1 MKLPVPLPASPGLFL
16 DVDGTLIEFSPHPS
30 QTRAPRALVD
40 LLQRIEHRLQGA
52 VALISGRPIADL
64 DAIFFPLRLRAAG
77 VHGGERREQVD
88 QPAPHSAAD
97 PTLNALR
104 AGLHDIATR
113 HPGIEIEDKRIAVA
127 VHYRTRPEARAPL
140 LREIAALLGGMDDG
154 VHLIE
159 GNLVIEVKPRRFTKA
174 DAIATFL
181 EQPVFA
187 QRTPVF
193 LGDDITDLD
202 GFRLVEARGGL
213 SVAVGERVDAQWR
226 LADPAATRAWL
237 GELVTESCAS

>member
-16 DVDGTLIEFSPHPS
+16 DVDGTLIEFSTHPS
-30 QTRAPRALVD
+30 QTRAPRTLVD

-64 DAIFFPLRLRAAG
+64 DDIFFPLRLRAAG
-77 VHGGERREQVD
+77 VHGGERREQVG
-88 QPAPHSAAD
+88 QPAPLSACD
-97 PTLNALR
+97 PALDALR
-104 AGLHDIATR
+104 IGLHDIAAR

-127 VHYRTRPEARAPL
+127 VHYRTHPEARAPL
-140 LREIAALLGGMDDG
+140 LQEISALVARMDDG

-174 DAIATFL
+174 SAIASFL
-181 EQPVFA
+181 EEPVFA

-237 GELVTESCAS
+237 GELVTESYAS